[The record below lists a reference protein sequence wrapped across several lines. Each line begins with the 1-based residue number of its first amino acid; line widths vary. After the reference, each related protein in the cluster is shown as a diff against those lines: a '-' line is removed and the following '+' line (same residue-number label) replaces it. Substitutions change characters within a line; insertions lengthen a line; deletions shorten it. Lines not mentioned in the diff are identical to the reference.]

1 MFKIILYAQAYETRC
16 RPVEER
22 QEEEDEEVWH
32 TIQPRGDFFRLDP
45 KTATLKIQG

>member
-22 QEEEDEEVWH
+22 QEEEDEEA
-32 TIQPRGDFFRLDP
+32 GDEGEDSDDDEPFIFQQDNIL
-45 KTATLKIQG
+45 